1 MSQKIKIRNNKINKN
16 NALIKNKKKKVQFID
31 ANFIEK
37 EMLKGQVHV
46 DPNINS
52 QLNLNEI
59 NKIEDEKNDNNE
71 IKEETKKEIIIR
83 PRENYLKDKLKK
95 SFSQLLI
102 TTVNKTID
110 NKIKDI
116 KKEIKNDKVLV
127 SSYSKNLKKLIPS
140 KKLYN
145 TNLTSEENYILRNK
159 YKEIKELKEQEKIM
173 KNKLAKILSNEKFI
187 KEKELYN
194 SQRQLNNRPVVQKI
208 NIPLEQKL
216 KLIEKEKTQKQKEEL
231 LYKIANIKEKINDLI
246 NIKNEEPKKIKLK
259 NFLINFENDKKIA
272 EIKAKKYF
280 QESKEIKNHMKND
293 IKVLLEKK
301 KKEIEEKEEKQKNI
315 KDDYLKKFILN
326 IKEKEG
332 KRSKECNKKASLF
345 QSFSFCKPKMKAEEC
360 LYNINTEKYLIN
372 EFNFIREEKNKR
384 KIFMKSISRE
394 ELEEFSKSYDHY
406 KNEYNKKSEEKQKGL
421 FDEWKRRKEQLPN
434 YYGSFLEIADLES
447 KKNEEIEKEKKEKK
461 ENLIRNQKD
470 YSLKIKEEKKP
481 IISNKLKRK
490 RLNDIFKRDN
500 PKLAVIKDFQLKR
513 KEKTNKNNMLSK
525 INSNINKDI
534 FNNNNNESK
543 SKYNSKSLNNSKQKS
558 NIIKELNKSEIIN
571 QKLIHKPTKI
581 KFKNSSVS
589 TEDINLSK
597 KDKMLD
603 SEIKFL
609 IDNKIYKD
617 YEDKNNKDNNFKS
630 IDTSKTKCKSNLE
643 KWNNLINEKR
653 NSLLSNIETVKNK
666 AENIDK
672 EFDRNEKILKLSG
685 GIASNPQLGRKVSN
699 LILDSIQAKL
709 SILNKINKE
718 I

>member
-1 MSQKIKIRNNKINKN
+1 MSQKIKIMNNKINKN
-16 NALIKNKKKKVQFID
+16 NALIKNKKKKVKIID
-31 ANFIEK
+31 TNLIEK
-37 EMLKGQVHV
+37 EMLKGQIHE
-46 DPNINS
+46 DPNINNH
-52 QLNLNEI
+52 QNLDEI
-59 NKIEDEKNDNNE
+59 NKNENDNNE
-71 IKEETKKEIIIR
+71 IKEEAKKEIIIR

-116 KKEIKNDKVLV
+116 KNEIKSDKILV
-127 SSYSKNLKKLIPS
+127 KSFSKNLKKLIPS
-140 KKLYN
+140 KKNSYN

-159 YKEIKELKEQEKIM
+159 YKEIKELKDQEKIM
-173 KNKLAKILSNEKFI
+173 KNKLAKILSNEKFK
-187 KEKELYN
+187 KENELYN
-194 SQRQLNNRPVVQKI
+194 SQRQLNIKQNAPQI
-208 NIPLEQKL
+208 NISLEQRL
-216 KLIEKEKTQKQKEEL
+216 KMIENEKIQQQKEEL
-231 LYKIANIKEKINDLI
+231 LYKIANTKEKINDLISI
-246 NIKNEEPKKIKLK
+246 NIKNEEPKKSKLK

-272 EIKAKKYF
+272 EMKAKKYF
-280 QESKEIKNHMKND
+280 KESKEIKKHMNND
-293 IKVLLEKK
+293 IKLLLEKK
-301 KKEIEEKEEKQKNI
+301 KKEFEEEEEKQKNK

-332 KRSKECNKKASLF
+332 KRAKECNQKASLF
-345 QSFSFCKPKMKAEEC
+345 KSFSFRKPKLKAEEC
-360 LYNINTEKYLIN
+360 LYNINTEKYLIK
-372 EFNFIREEKNKR
+372 EFNYIKEEKNKK

-406 KNEYNKKSEEKQKGL
+406 KNEYIKKSEEKQKEL

-461 ENLIRNQKD
+461 ENLIKNKKD

-481 IISNKLKRK
+481 VISKRLKKK

-500 PKLAVIKDFQLKR
+500 PKLAIIKDSLLKR
-513 KEKTNKNNMLSK
+513 KEKTNKNNILSEM
-525 INSNINKDI
+525 NSNINNDI
-534 FNNNNNESK
+534 LNNKNK
-543 SKYNSKSLNNSKQKS
+543 STTKYNSKSLNNSKQKG

-571 QKLIHKPTKI
+571 QKLVHKPTKI

-589 TEDINLSK
+589 TEDINIPK
-597 KDKMLD
+597 KDKSL
-603 SEIKFL
+603 EPEKKFL
-609 IDNKIYKD
+609 SESKIYKD
-617 YEDKNNKDNNFKS
+617 NEDKINKDNNLLS
-630 IDTSKTKCKSNLE
+630 IDTSKKKSINKLE

-653 NSLLSNIETVKNK
+653 NSLISNIETVKNK

-685 GIASNPQLGRKVSN
+685 GIASNPQLGKKISN

-709 SILNKINKE
+709 SILNKINKQ

>member
-16 NALIKNKKKKVQFID
+16 NAFNKNKKKKVKFID
-31 ANFIEK
+31 TNLIEK
-37 EMLKGQVHV
+37 EMLKGQAHE

-52 QLNLNEI
+52 QQNLNDI
-59 NKIEDEKNDNNE
+59 NININENEKNDNNE

-83 PRENYLKDKLKK
+83 PRENYLKDKIKK

-116 KKEIKNDKVLV
+116 KNEIKNDKVLV
-127 SSYSKNLKKLIPS
+127 KSNSKNLKKLIPS
-140 KKLYN
+140 KKSYN
-145 TNLTSEENYILRNK
+145 INFISEENYILRNK
-159 YKEIKELKEQEKIM
+159 YKEIKELKDQEKIM

-194 SQRQLNNRPVVQKI
+194 SQKQLNIRPVPTKI
-208 NIPLEQKL
+208 NISLEERL
-216 KLIEKEKTQKQKEEL
+216 KLIENEKILQQKEEL
-231 LYKIANIKEKINDLI
+231 LYKIASTKEKINDLI
-246 NIKNEEPKKIKLK
+246 NIKNEEPKKTKLK

-280 QESKEIKNHMKND
+280 QESKEIKQHMKKD

-301 KKEIEEKEEKQKNI
+301 KKEIEEEEEKQKNI

-332 KRSKECNKKASLF
+332 KRAKECNKKASLF
-345 QSFSFCKPKMKAEEC
+345 QSFSFCKPKIKAEEC
-360 LYNINTEKYLIN
+360 LYNINTEKYLVN
-372 EFNFIREEKNKR
+372 EFNFIKEEKNKK

-394 ELEEFSKSYDHY
+394 ELNEFSKSYDHY
-406 KNEYNKKSEEKQKGL
+406 KNDYNKKSEERQKEL

-461 ENLIRNQKD
+461 ENLIRNKKD

-481 IISNKLKRK
+481 VISNKLKKK
-490 RLNDIFKRDN
+490 RLDDIFKRDN
-500 PKLAVIKDFQLKR
+500 PKLAVIKDFLLKR
-513 KEKTNKNNMLSK
+513 KEKTNKNNMISK
-525 INSNINKDI
+525 MSSNIKSD
-534 FNNNNNESK
+534 NNESK
-543 SKYNSKSLNNSKQKS
+543 LKYNSKSLNSSKQKA

-589 TEDINLSK
+589 TEDINISK
-597 KDKMLD
+597 KERILQ
-603 SEIKFL
+603 SEKIFL
-609 IDNKIYKD
+609 SDNKMYKD
-617 YEDKNNKDNNFKS
+617 NEDKNNKDDNLLS
-630 IDTSKTKCKSNLE
+630 IETSKKKYISKLE

-653 NSLLSNIETVKNK
+653 NNLLSNIETVKNK

-685 GIASNPQLGRKVSN
+685 GIASNPQLGKKVSN

-709 SILNKINKE
+709 SILNKINKQ

>member
-16 NALIKNKKKKVQFID
+16 NAFNKNKKKKVKFLD
-31 ANFIEK
+31 TNLIEK
-37 EMLKGQVHV
+37 EMLKGQVHE

-52 QLNLNEI
+52 QQNLNVI
-59 NKIEDEKNDNNE
+59 NINENEKNDNNE

-83 PRENYLKDKLKK
+83 PRENYLKDKIKK

-116 KKEIKNDKVLV
+116 KNEIKNDKVLV
-127 SSYSKNLKKLIPS
+127 KSNSKNLKKLIPS
-140 KKLYN
+140 KKSHN
-145 TNLTSEENYILRNK
+145 TNFNSEENYILRNK
-159 YKEIKELKEQEKIM
+159 YKEIKELKDQEKIM

-194 SQRQLNNRPVVQKI
+194 SQRQLNITPVPTKI
-208 NIPLEQKL
+208 NISLEERL
-216 KLIEKEKTQKQKEEL
+216 KLIENEKIQQQKEEL
-231 LYKIANIKEKINDLI
+231 LYKIANTKEKINDLI
-246 NIKNEEPKKIKLK
+246 NIKNEEPKKTKLK

-280 QESKEIKNHMKND
+280 QESKEIKQHMKND
-293 IKVLLEKK
+293 IKELLEKK
-301 KKEIEEKEEKQKNI
+301 KKEIEEEEEKQKNI

-332 KRSKECNKKASLF
+332 KRAKECNKKASLF

-360 LYNINTEKYLIN
+360 LYNINTEKYLVN
-372 EFNFIREEKNKR
+372 EFNFIKEEKNKK

-394 ELEEFSKSYDHY
+394 ELNEFSKSYAHY
-406 KNEYNKKSEEKQKGL
+406 KNEYNKKSEERQKEL

-461 ENLIRNQKD
+461 ENLIRNKKD

-481 IISNKLKRK
+481 VISNKLKKK

-500 PKLAVIKDFQLKR
+500 PKLAVIKDFLLKR
-513 KEKTNKNNMLSK
+513 KEKTNKNNMISK
-525 INSNINKDI
+525 MSSNIKSD
-534 FNNNNNESK
+534 NNESK
-543 SKYNSKSLNNSKQKS
+543 SKYNSKSLNSSKQKT

-589 TEDINLSK
+589 TEDINISK
-597 KDKMLD
+597 KERILQ
-603 SEIKFL
+603 SEKIFL
-609 IDNKIYKD
+609 SDNKIYKD
-617 YEDKNNKDNNFKS
+617 NEDKNNKDDNLLS
-630 IDTSKTKCKSNLE
+630 IDTSKKKYITKLE

-653 NSLLSNIETVKNK
+653 NNLLSNIETVKNK

-685 GIASNPQLGRKVSN
+685 GIASNPQLGKKVSN

-709 SILNKINKE
+709 SILNKINKQ

>member
-1 MSQKIKIRNNKINKN
+1 MSQKIKIMNNKINKN
-16 NALIKNKKKKVQFID
+16 NALIKNKKKKVKILD
-31 ANFIEK
+31 TNLIEK
-37 EMLKGQVHV
+37 EMLKGQVHE
-46 DPNINS
+46 DPNINNH
-52 QLNLNEI
+52 QNLDEI
-59 NKIEDEKNDNNE
+59 NKNENENNE

-116 KKEIKNDKVLV
+116 KNEIKSDKILV
-127 SSYSKNLKKLIPS
+127 KSFSKNLKKLIPS
-140 KKLYN
+140 KKNSYN

-159 YKEIKELKEQEKIM
+159 YKEIKELKDQEKIM
-173 KNKLAKILSNEKFI
+173 KNKLAKILSNEKFK
-187 KEKELYN
+187 KENELYN
-194 SQRQLNNRPVVQKI
+194 SQRKLNIRQNAPQI
-208 NIPLEQKL
+208 NLSLEQRL
-216 KLIEKEKTQKQKEEL
+216 KMIENEKIQQQKEEL
-231 LYKIANIKEKINDLI
+231 LYKIANTKEKINDLISI
-246 NIKNEEPKKIKLK
+246 NIKNEEPKKSKLK

-272 EIKAKKYF
+272 EMKAKKYF
-280 QESKEIKNHMKND
+280 KESKEIKKHMKND

-301 KKEIEEKEEKQKNI
+301 KKEFEEEEEKQKNK

-332 KRSKECNKKASLF
+332 KRAKECSQKASLF
-345 QSFSFCKPKMKAEEC
+345 QSFSFRKPKLKAEEC

-372 EFNFIREEKNKR
+372 EFNYIKEEKNKK

-406 KNEYNKKSEEKQKGL
+406 KNEYHRKSEEKQKEL

-434 YYGSFLEIADLES
+434 YYGSFLEMADLES

-461 ENLIRNQKD
+461 ENLIKNKKD

-481 IISNKLKRK
+481 VISKRLKQK

-500 PKLAVIKDFQLKR
+500 PKLAIIKDSLLKR
-513 KEKTNKNNMLSK
+513 KEKTNKNNILSEM
-525 INSNINKDI
+525 NSNINNDI
-534 FNNNNNESK
+534 LNNKNK
-543 SKYNSKSLNNSKQKS
+543 STTKYNSKSLNNSKQKG

-571 QKLIHKPTKI
+571 QKLVHKPTKI

-589 TEDINLSK
+589 TEDINIPK
-597 KDKMLD
+597 KDKTLEPEKKIL
-603 SEIKFL
+603 SES
-609 IDNKIYKD
+609 KIYKD
-617 YEDKNNKDNNFKS
+617 NEDKINKDNNLLS
-630 IDTSKTKCKSNLE
+630 IDTSKKKSINKLE

-653 NSLLSNIETVKNK
+653 NSLISNIETVKNK

-672 EFDRNEKILKLSG
+672 EFDKNEKILKLSG
-685 GIASNPQLGRKVSN
+685 GIASNPQLGKKISN

-709 SILNKINKE
+709 SILNKINKQ

>member
-16 NALIKNKKKKVQFID
+16 NAFNKNKKKKVKFLDI
-31 ANFIEK
+31 NLIEK
-37 EMLKGQVHV
+37 EMLKGQVHE

-52 QLNLNEI
+52 QQNLNVI
-59 NKIEDEKNDNNE
+59 NINENEKNDNNE
-71 IKEETKKEIIIR
+71 FKEETKKEIIIR
-83 PRENYLKDKLKK
+83 PRENYLKDKIKK

-116 KKEIKNDKVLV
+116 KNEIKNDKVLV
-127 SSYSKNLKKLIPS
+127 KSNSENLKKLIPS
-140 KKLYN
+140 KKSYN
-145 TNLTSEENYILRNK
+145 TNFSSEENYILRNK
-159 YKEIKELKEQEKIM
+159 YKEIKELKDQEKIM

-194 SQRQLNNRPVVQKI
+194 SQRQLNIRPVPTKI
-208 NIPLEQKL
+208 NISLEERL
-216 KLIEKEKTQKQKEEL
+216 KLIENEKIQQQKEEL
-231 LYKIANIKEKINDLI
+231 LYKIANTKEKINDLI
-246 NIKNEEPKKIKLK
+246 NIKNEEPKKTKLK

-280 QESKEIKNHMKND
+280 QESKEIKQHMKND
-293 IKVLLEKK
+293 IKELLEKK
-301 KKEIEEKEEKQKNI
+301 KKEIEEEEEKQKNI

-332 KRSKECNKKASLF
+332 KRAKECNKKASLF

-360 LYNINTEKYLIN
+360 LYNINTEKYLVN
-372 EFNFIREEKNKR
+372 EFNFIKEEKNKK

-394 ELEEFSKSYDHY
+394 ELNEFSKSYDHY
-406 KNEYNKKSEEKQKGL
+406 KNEYNKKSEERQKEL

-461 ENLIRNQKD
+461 ENLIRNKKD

-481 IISNKLKRK
+481 VISNKLKKK

-500 PKLAVIKDFQLKR
+500 PKLAVIKDFLLKR
-513 KEKTNKNNMLSK
+513 KEKTNKNNMISK
-525 INSNINKDI
+525 VSSTIKSD
-534 FNNNNNESK
+534 NNESK
-543 SKYNSKSLNNSKQKS
+543 SKYNSKSLNSSKQKT

-589 TEDINLSK
+589 TEDINISK
-597 KDKMLD
+597 KERILQ
-603 SEIKFL
+603 SEKIFL
-609 IDNKIYKD
+609 SDNKTYKD
-617 YEDKNNKDNNFKS
+617 NEDKNNKDNNLLS
-630 IDTSKTKCKSNLE
+630 IETSKKKCISKLE

-653 NSLLSNIETVKNK
+653 NNLLSNIETVKNK

-685 GIASNPQLGRKVSN
+685 GIASNPQLGKKVSN

-709 SILNKINKE
+709 SILNKINKQ

>member
-16 NALIKNKKKKVQFID
+16 NAFNKNKKKKVKFLD
-31 ANFIEK
+31 TNLIEK
-37 EMLKGQVHV
+37 EMLKGQVHE

-52 QLNLNEI
+52 QQNLNVI
-59 NKIEDEKNDNNE
+59 NINENEKNDNNE

-83 PRENYLKDKLKK
+83 PRENYLKDKIKK

-116 KKEIKNDKVLV
+116 KNEIKNDKVLV
-127 SSYSKNLKKLIPS
+127 KSNSKNLKKLIPS
-140 KKLYN
+140 KKSYN
-145 TNLTSEENYILRNK
+145 TNFSSEENYILRNK
-159 YKEIKELKEQEKIM
+159 YKEIKELKDQEKIM

-194 SQRQLNNRPVVQKI
+194 SQRQLNIRPVPTKI
-208 NIPLEQKL
+208 NISLEERL
-216 KLIEKEKTQKQKEEL
+216 KLIENEKIQQQKEEL
-231 LYKIANIKEKINDLI
+231 LYKIANTKEKINDLI
-246 NIKNEEPKKIKLK
+246 NIKNEEPKKTKLK

-280 QESKEIKNHMKND
+280 QESKEIKQHMKND
-293 IKVLLEKK
+293 IKELLEKK
-301 KKEIEEKEEKQKNI
+301 KKEIEEEEEKQKNI

-332 KRSKECNKKASLF
+332 KRAKECNKKASLF

-360 LYNINTEKYLIN
+360 LYNINTEKYLVN
-372 EFNFIREEKNKR
+372 EFNFIKEEKNKK

-394 ELEEFSKSYDHY
+394 ELNEFSKSYDHY
-406 KNEYNKKSEEKQKGL
+406 KNEYNKKSEERQKEL

-461 ENLIRNQKD
+461 ENLIRNKKD

-481 IISNKLKRK
+481 VISNKLKKK

-500 PKLAVIKDFQLKR
+500 PKLAVIKDFLLKR
-513 KEKTNKNNMLSK
+513 KEKTNKNNMISK
-525 INSNINKDI
+525 MSSNIKSD
-534 FNNNNNESK
+534 NNESK
-543 SKYNSKSLNNSKQKS
+543 SKYNSKSLNSSKQKT

-589 TEDINLSK
+589 TEDINISK
-597 KDKMLD
+597 KERILQ
-603 SEIKFL
+603 SEKIFL
-609 IDNKIYKD
+609 SDNKIYKD
-617 YEDKNNKDNNFKS
+617 NEDKNNKDDNLLS
-630 IDTSKTKCKSNLE
+630 IDTSKKKYIIKLE

-653 NSLLSNIETVKNK
+653 NNLLSNIETVKNK

-685 GIASNPQLGRKVSN
+685 GIASNPQLGKKVSN

-709 SILNKINKE
+709 SILNKINKQ

>member
-16 NALIKNKKKKVQFID
+16 NAFNKNKKKKVKFLDI
-31 ANFIEK
+31 NLIEK
-37 EMLKGQVHV
+37 EMLKGQVHE

-52 QLNLNEI
+52 QQNLNVI
-59 NKIEDEKNDNNE
+59 NINENEKNDNNE

-83 PRENYLKDKLKK
+83 PRENYLKDKIKK

-116 KKEIKNDKVLV
+116 KNEIKNDKVLV
-127 SSYSKNLKKLIPS
+127 KSNSKNLKKLIPS
-140 KKLYN
+140 KKSYN
-145 TNLTSEENYILRNK
+145 TNFSSEENYILRNK
-159 YKEIKELKEQEKIM
+159 YKEIKELKDQEKIM

-194 SQRQLNNRPVVQKI
+194 SQRQLNITPVPTKI
-208 NIPLEQKL
+208 NISLEERL
-216 KLIEKEKTQKQKEEL
+216 KLIENEKIQQQKEEL
-231 LYKIANIKEKINDLI
+231 LYKIANTKEKINDLI
-246 NIKNEEPKKIKLK
+246 NIKNEEPKKTKLK

-280 QESKEIKNHMKND
+280 QESKEIKQHMKND
-293 IKVLLEKK
+293 IKELLEKK
-301 KKEIEEKEEKQKNI
+301 KKEIEEEEEKQKNI

-332 KRSKECNKKASLF
+332 KRAKECNKKASLF

-360 LYNINTEKYLIN
+360 LYNINTEKYLVN
-372 EFNFIREEKNKR
+372 EFNFIKEEKNKK

-394 ELEEFSKSYDHY
+394 ELNEFSKSYDHY
-406 KNEYNKKSEEKQKGL
+406 KNEYNKKSEERQKEL

-461 ENLIRNQKD
+461 ENLIRNKKD

-481 IISNKLKRK
+481 VISNKLKKK

-500 PKLAVIKDFQLKR
+500 PKLAVIKDFLLKR
-513 KEKTNKNNMLSK
+513 KEKTNKNNMISK
-525 INSNINKDI
+525 MSSNIKSD
-534 FNNNNNESK
+534 NNESK
-543 SKYNSKSLNNSKQKS
+543 SKYNSKSLNSSKQKT

-589 TEDINLSK
+589 TEDINISK
-597 KDKMLD
+597 KERILQ
-603 SEIKFL
+603 SEKIFL
-609 IDNKIYKD
+609 SDNKIYKD
-617 YEDKNNKDNNFKS
+617 NEDKNNKDDNLLS
-630 IDTSKTKCKSNLE
+630 IDTSKKKYITKLE

-653 NSLLSNIETVKNK
+653 NNLLSNIETVKNK

-685 GIASNPQLGRKVSN
+685 GIASNPQLGKKVSN

-709 SILNKINKE
+709 SILNKINKQ

>member
-16 NALIKNKKKKVQFID
+16 NALNKNKKKKVKFID
-31 ANFIEK
+31 NNLIEN
-37 EMLKGQVHV
+37 EMLKGQVHE

-52 QLNLNEI
+52 QQNLNDI
-59 NKIEDEKNDNNE
+59 NINENEKNDNNE

-83 PRENYLKDKLKK
+83 PRENYLKDKIKK

-116 KKEIKNDKVLV
+116 KNEIKNDKVLV
-127 SSYSKNLKKLIPS
+127 KSNSKNLKKLIPS
-140 KKLYN
+140 KKSHN
-145 TNLTSEENYILRNK
+145 TNFNSEENYILRNK
-159 YKEIKELKEQEKIM
+159 YKEIKELKDQEKIM

-194 SQRQLNNRPVVQKI
+194 SQRQLNITPVPTKI
-208 NIPLEQKL
+208 NISLEERL
-216 KLIEKEKTQKQKEEL
+216 KLIENEKIQQQKEEL
-231 LYKIANIKEKINDLI
+231 LYKIANTKEKINDLI
-246 NIKNEEPKKIKLK
+246 NIKNEEPKKTKLK

-280 QESKEIKNHMKND
+280 QESKEIKQHMKND
-293 IKVLLEKK
+293 IKELLEKK
-301 KKEIEEKEEKQKNI
+301 KKEIEEEEEKQKNI
-315 KDDYLKKFILN
+315 KDDYLKKFTLN

-332 KRSKECNKKASLF
+332 KRAKECNKKASLF

-360 LYNINTEKYLIN
+360 LYNINTEKYLVN
-372 EFNFIREEKNKR
+372 EFNFIKEEKNKK

-394 ELEEFSKSYDHY
+394 ELNEFSKSYAHY
-406 KNEYNKKSEEKQKGL
+406 KNEYNKKSEERQKEL

-461 ENLIRNQKD
+461 ENLIRNKKD

-481 IISNKLKRK
+481 VISNKLKKK

-500 PKLAVIKDFQLKR
+500 PKLAVIKDFLLKR
-513 KEKTNKNNMLSK
+513 KEKTNKNNMISK
-525 INSNINKDI
+525 MSSNIKSD
-534 FNNNNNESK
+534 NNESK
-543 SKYNSKSLNNSKQKS
+543 SKYNSKSLNSSKQKT

-589 TEDINLSK
+589 TEDINISK
-597 KDKMLD
+597 KERILQ
-603 SEIKFL
+603 SEKIFL
-609 IDNKIYKD
+609 SDNKIYKD
-617 YEDKNNKDNNFKS
+617 NEDKNNKDDNLLS
-630 IDTSKTKCKSNLE
+630 IDTSKKKYITKLE

-653 NSLLSNIETVKNK
+653 NNLLSNIETVKNK

-685 GIASNPQLGRKVSN
+685 GIASNPQLGKKVSN

-709 SILNKINKE
+709 SILNKINKQ

>member
-16 NALIKNKKKKVQFID
+16 NAFNKNKKKKVKFID
-31 ANFIEK
+31 TNLIEK
-37 EMLKGQVHV
+37 EMLKGQAHEE
-46 DPNINS
+46 PNINS
-52 QLNLNEI
+52 QQNLNDI
-59 NKIEDEKNDNNE
+59 NIRINENEKNDNNE

-83 PRENYLKDKLKK
+83 PRENYLKDKIKK

-116 KKEIKNDKVLV
+116 KNEIKNDKVLV
-127 SSYSKNLKKLIPS
+127 KSNSKNLKKLIPS
-140 KKLYN
+140 KKSYN
-145 TNLTSEENYILRNK
+145 TNFTSEENYILRNK
-159 YKEIKELKEQEKIM
+159 YKEIKELKDQEKIM

-194 SQRQLNNRPVVQKI
+194 SQRQLNIRPVPTKI
-208 NIPLEQKL
+208 NISLEERL
-216 KLIEKEKTQKQKEEL
+216 KLIENEKIQQQKEEL
-231 LYKIANIKEKINDLI
+231 LYKIANTKGKINDLI
-246 NIKNEEPKKIKLK
+246 NIKNEEPKKTKLK

-280 QESKEIKNHMKND
+280 QESKEIKQHMEND
-293 IKVLLEKK
+293 IKLLLEKK
-301 KKEIEEKEEKQKNI
+301 KKEIEEEEEKQKNI

-332 KRSKECNKKASLF
+332 KRAKECNKKASLF

-360 LYNINTEKYLIN
+360 LYSINNEKYLMN
-372 EFNFIREEKNKR
+372 EFNFIKEEKSKK

-394 ELEEFSKSYDHY
+394 ELNEFSKSYDHY
-406 KNEYNKKSEEKQKGL
+406 KNEYNKKSEEKQKEL

-461 ENLIRNQKD
+461 ENLIRNKKD

-481 IISNKLKRK
+481 VISNKLKKK

-500 PKLAVIKDFQLKR
+500 PKLAVIKDFLLKR
-513 KEKTNKNNMLSK
+513 KEKTYKNNMISK
-525 INSNINKDI
+525 MSSNIKSD
-534 FNNNNNESK
+534 NNESK
-543 SKYNSKSLNNSKQKS
+543 SKYNSKSLNSSKQKT

-581 KFKNSSVS
+581 KFKNSSAS
-589 TEDINLSK
+589 TEDINISK
-597 KDKMLD
+597 KDRILQ
-603 SEIKFL
+603 SEKIFL
-609 IDNKIYKD
+609 SDNKIYKD
-617 YEDKNNKDNNFKS
+617 NEDKNNKDNNLLS
-630 IDTSKTKCKSNLE
+630 IETSKKKCISKLE

-653 NSLLSNIETVKNK
+653 NNLISNIETVKNK

-672 EFDRNEKILKLSG
+672 EFDRNAKILKLSG
-685 GIASNPQLGRKVSN
+685 GIVSNPQLGKKVSN
-699 LILDSIQAKL
+699 LILDSTQAKL
-709 SILNKINKE
+709 SILNKLNKQ

>member
-231 LYKIANIKEKINDLI
+231 LYKIANTKEKINDLV

>member
-16 NALIKNKKKKVQFID
+16 NAFNKNKKKKVKFLD
-31 ANFIEK
+31 TNLIEK
-37 EMLKGQVHV
+37 EMLKGQVHE

-52 QLNLNEI
+52 QQNLNVI
-59 NKIEDEKNDNNE
+59 NINENEKNDNNE

-83 PRENYLKDKLKK
+83 PRENYLKDKIKK

-116 KKEIKNDKVLV
+116 KNEIKNDKVLV
-127 SSYSKNLKKLIPS
+127 KSNSKNLKKLIPS
-140 KKLYN
+140 KKSHN
-145 TNLTSEENYILRNK
+145 TNFNSEENYILRNK
-159 YKEIKELKEQEKIM
+159 YKEIKELKDQEKIM

-194 SQRQLNNRPVVQKI
+194 SQRQLNIRPVPTKI
-208 NIPLEQKL
+208 NISLEERL
-216 KLIEKEKTQKQKEEL
+216 KLIENEKIQQQKEEL
-231 LYKIANIKEKINDLI
+231 LYKIANTKEKINDLI
-246 NIKNEEPKKIKLK
+246 NIKNEEPKKTKLK

-280 QESKEIKNHMKND
+280 QESKEIKQHMKND
-293 IKVLLEKK
+293 IKELLEKK
-301 KKEIEEKEEKQKNI
+301 KKEIEEEEEKQKNI

-332 KRSKECNKKASLF
+332 KRAKECNKKASLF

-360 LYNINTEKYLIN
+360 LYNINTEKYLVN
-372 EFNFIREEKNKR
+372 EFNFIKEEKNKK

-394 ELEEFSKSYDHY
+394 ELNEFSKSYDHY
-406 KNEYNKKSEEKQKGL
+406 KNEYNKKSEERQKEL

-461 ENLIRNQKD
+461 ENLIRNKKD

-481 IISNKLKRK
+481 VISNKLKKK

-500 PKLAVIKDFQLKR
+500 PKLAVIKDFLLKR
-513 KEKTNKNNMLSK
+513 KEKTNKNNMISK
-525 INSNINKDI
+525 VSSTIKSD
-534 FNNNNNESK
+534 NNESK
-543 SKYNSKSLNNSKQKS
+543 SKYNSKSLNSSKQKT

-589 TEDINLSK
+589 TEDINISK
-597 KDKMLD
+597 KERILQ
-603 SEIKFL
+603 SEKIFL
-609 IDNKIYKD
+609 SDNKIYKD
-617 YEDKNNKDNNFKS
+617 NEDKNNKDDNLLS
-630 IDTSKTKCKSNLE
+630 IDTSKKKYITKLE

-653 NSLLSNIETVKNK
+653 NNLLSNIETVKNK

-685 GIASNPQLGRKVSN
+685 GIASNPQLGKKVSN

-709 SILNKINKE
+709 SILNKINKQ

>member
-194 SQRQLNNRPVVQKI
+194 SQRQLNNRPVVQQI

-216 KLIEKEKTQKQKEEL
+216 KLIENEKNQKQKEEL
-231 LYKIANIKEKINDLI
+231 LYKIANTKEKINDLI

-406 KNEYNKKSEEKQKGL
+406 KNEYNKKSEEKQKEL
-421 FDEWKRRKEQLPN
+421 FDDWKRRKEQLPN

-630 IDTSKTKCKSNLE
+630 IDTSKTKCISKLE

>member
-16 NALIKNKKKKVQFID
+16 NAFNKNKKKKVKFLDI
-31 ANFIEK
+31 NLIEK
-37 EMLKGQVHV
+37 EMLKGQVHE

-52 QLNLNEI
+52 QQNLNVI
-59 NKIEDEKNDNNE
+59 NINENEKNDNNE
-71 IKEETKKEIIIR
+71 FKEETKKEIIIR
-83 PRENYLKDKLKK
+83 PRENYLKDKIKK

-116 KKEIKNDKVLV
+116 KNEIKNDKVLV
-127 SSYSKNLKKLIPS
+127 KSNSENLKKLIPS
-140 KKLYN
+140 KKSYN
-145 TNLTSEENYILRNK
+145 TNFSSEENYILRNK
-159 YKEIKELKEQEKIM
+159 YKEIKELKDQEKIM

-194 SQRQLNNRPVVQKI
+194 SQRQLNIRPVPTKI
-208 NIPLEQKL
+208 NISLEERL
-216 KLIEKEKTQKQKEEL
+216 KLIENEKIQQQKEEL
-231 LYKIANIKEKINDLI
+231 LYKIANTKEKINDLI
-246 NIKNEEPKKIKLK
+246 NIKNEEPKKTKLK

-280 QESKEIKNHMKND
+280 QESKEIKQHMKND
-293 IKVLLEKK
+293 IKELLEKK
-301 KKEIEEKEEKQKNI
+301 KKEIEEEEEKQKNI

-332 KRSKECNKKASLF
+332 KRAKECNKKASLF

-360 LYNINTEKYLIN
+360 LYNINTEKYLVN
-372 EFNFIREEKNKR
+372 EFNFIKEEKNKK

-394 ELEEFSKSYDHY
+394 ELNEFSKSYDHY
-406 KNEYNKKSEEKQKGL
+406 KNEYNKKSEERQKEL

-461 ENLIRNQKD
+461 ENLIRNKKD

-481 IISNKLKRK
+481 VISNKLKKK

-500 PKLAVIKDFQLKR
+500 PKLAVIKDFLLKR
-513 KEKTNKNNMLSK
+513 KEKTNKNNMISK
-525 INSNINKDI
+525 MSSNIKSD
-534 FNNNNNESK
+534 NNESK
-543 SKYNSKSLNNSKQKS
+543 SKYNSKSLNSSKQKT

-589 TEDINLSK
+589 TEDINISK
-597 KDKMLD
+597 KERILQ
-603 SEIKFL
+603 SEKIFL
-609 IDNKIYKD
+609 SDNKTYKD
-617 YEDKNNKDNNFKS
+617 NEDKNNKDNNLLS
-630 IDTSKTKCKSNLE
+630 IETSKKKCISKLE

-653 NSLLSNIETVKNK
+653 NNLLSNIETVKNK

-685 GIASNPQLGRKVSN
+685 GIASNPQLGKKVSN

-709 SILNKINKE
+709 SILNKINKQ

>member
-194 SQRQLNNRPVVQKI
+194 SQRQLNNRPVVQQI

-216 KLIEKEKTQKQKEEL
+216 KLIENEKNQKQKEEL
-231 LYKIANIKEKINDLI
+231 LYKIANTKEKINDLI

-406 KNEYNKKSEEKQKGL
+406 KNEYNKKSEEKQKEL
-421 FDEWKRRKEQLPN
+421 FDDWKRRKEQLPN

-630 IDTSKTKCKSNLE
+630 IDTSKTKCKSKLE

>member
-37 EMLKGQVHV
+37 EMLKGQIHV

-194 SQRQLNNRPVVQKI
+194 SQRQLNNRPVVQQI

-216 KLIEKEKTQKQKEEL
+216 KLIENEKNQKQKEEL
-231 LYKIANIKEKINDLI
+231 LYKIANTKEKINDLI

-384 KIFMKSISRE
+384 KIFMKSI
-394 ELEEFSKSYDHY
+394 
-406 KNEYNKKSEEKQKGL
+406 
-421 FDEWKRRKEQLPN
+421 
-434 YYGSFLEIADLES
+434 
-447 KKNEEIEKEKKEKK
+447 
-461 ENLIRNQKD
+461 
-470 YSLKIKEEKKP
+470 
-481 IISNKLKRK
+481 
-490 RLNDIFKRDN
+490 
-500 PKLAVIKDFQLKR
+500 
-513 KEKTNKNNMLSK
+513 
-525 INSNINKDI
+525 
-534 FNNNNNESK
+534 
-543 SKYNSKSLNNSKQKS
+543 
-558 NIIKELNKSEIIN
+558 
-571 QKLIHKPTKI
+571 
-581 KFKNSSVS
+581 
-589 TEDINLSK
+589 
-597 KDKMLD
+597 
-603 SEIKFL
+603 
-609 IDNKIYKD
+609 
-617 YEDKNNKDNNFKS
+617 
-630 IDTSKTKCKSNLE
+630 
-643 KWNNLINEKR
+643 
-653 NSLLSNIETVKNK
+653 
-666 AENIDK
+666 
-672 EFDRNEKILKLSG
+672 
-685 GIASNPQLGRKVSN
+685 
-699 LILDSIQAKL
+699 
-709 SILNKINKE
+709 
-718 I
+718 

>member
-1 MSQKIKIRNNKINKN
+1 M
-16 NALIKNKKKKVQFID
+16 
-31 ANFIEK
+31 
-37 EMLKGQVHV
+37 
-46 DPNINS
+46 
-52 QLNLNEI
+52 
-59 NKIEDEKNDNNE
+59 
-71 IKEETKKEIIIR
+71 
-83 PRENYLKDKLKK
+83 
-95 SFSQLLI
+95 
-102 TTVNKTID
+102 
-110 NKIKDI
+110 
-116 KKEIKNDKVLV
+116 
-127 SSYSKNLKKLIPS
+127 
-140 KKLYN
+140 
-145 TNLTSEENYILRNK
+145 
-159 YKEIKELKEQEKIM
+159 
-173 KNKLAKILSNEKFI
+173 
-187 KEKELYN
+187 
-194 SQRQLNNRPVVQKI
+194 
-208 NIPLEQKL
+208 
-216 KLIEKEKTQKQKEEL
+216 
-231 LYKIANIKEKINDLI
+231 
-246 NIKNEEPKKIKLK
+246 
-259 NFLINFENDKKIA
+259 
-272 EIKAKKYF
+272 
-280 QESKEIKNHMKND
+280 
-293 IKVLLEKK
+293 
-301 KKEIEEKEEKQKNI
+301 
-315 KDDYLKKFILN
+315 
-326 IKEKEG
+326 
-332 KRSKECNKKASLF
+332 
-345 QSFSFCKPKMKAEEC
+345 
-360 LYNINTEKYLIN
+360 
-372 EFNFIREEKNKR
+372 
-384 KIFMKSISRE
+384 
-394 ELEEFSKSYDHY
+394 
-406 KNEYNKKSEEKQKGL
+406 
-421 FDEWKRRKEQLPN
+421 
-434 YYGSFLEIADLES
+434 
-447 KKNEEIEKEKKEKK
+447 
-461 ENLIRNQKD
+461 
-470 YSLKIKEEKKP
+470 KIKEEKKP

-617 YEDKNNKDNNFKS
+617 YEDKNNKDSNFKS

>member
-16 NALIKNKKKKVQFID
+16 NAFNKNKKKKVKFLD
-31 ANFIEK
+31 TNLIEK
-37 EMLKGQVHV
+37 EMLKGQVHE

-52 QLNLNEI
+52 QQNLNVI
-59 NKIEDEKNDNNE
+59 NINENEKNDNNE

-83 PRENYLKDKLKK
+83 PRENYLKDKIKK

-116 KKEIKNDKVLV
+116 KNEIKNDKVLV
-127 SSYSKNLKKLIPS
+127 KSNSKNLKKLIPS
-140 KKLYN
+140 KKSHN
-145 TNLTSEENYILRNK
+145 TNFNSEENYILRNK
-159 YKEIKELKEQEKIM
+159 YKEIKELKDQEKIM

-194 SQRQLNNRPVVQKI
+194 SQRQLNITPVPTKI
-208 NIPLEQKL
+208 NISLEERL
-216 KLIEKEKTQKQKEEL
+216 KLIENEKIQQQKEEL
-231 LYKIANIKEKINDLI
+231 LYKIANTKEKINDLI
-246 NIKNEEPKKIKLK
+246 NIKNEEPKKTKLK

-280 QESKEIKNHMKND
+280 QESKEIKQHMKND
-293 IKVLLEKK
+293 IKELLEKK
-301 KKEIEEKEEKQKNI
+301 KKEIEEEEEKQKNI

-332 KRSKECNKKASLF
+332 KRAKECNKKASLF

-360 LYNINTEKYLIN
+360 LYNINTEKYLVN
-372 EFNFIREEKNKR
+372 EFNFIKEEKNKK

-394 ELEEFSKSYDHY
+394 ELNEFSKSYDHY
-406 KNEYNKKSEEKQKGL
+406 KNEYNKKSEERQKEL

-461 ENLIRNQKD
+461 ENLIRNKKD

-481 IISNKLKRK
+481 VISNKLKKK

-500 PKLAVIKDFQLKR
+500 PKLAVIKDFLLKR
-513 KEKTNKNNMLSK
+513 KEKTNKNNMISK
-525 INSNINKDI
+525 MSSNIKSD
-534 FNNNNNESK
+534 NNESK
-543 SKYNSKSLNNSKQKS
+543 SKYNSKSLNSSKQKT
-558 NIIKELNKSEIIN
+558 NILKELNKSEIIN

-589 TEDINLSK
+589 TEDINISK
-597 KDKMLD
+597 KERILQ
-603 SEIKFL
+603 SEKIFL
-609 IDNKIYKD
+609 SDNKIYKD
-617 YEDKNNKDNNFKS
+617 NEDKNNKDDNLLS
-630 IDTSKTKCKSNLE
+630 IDTSKKKYITKLE

-653 NSLLSNIETVKNK
+653 NNLLSNIETVKNK

-685 GIASNPQLGRKVSN
+685 GIASNPQLGKKVSN

-709 SILNKINKE
+709 SILNKINKQ

>member
-16 NALIKNKKKKVQFID
+16 NAFNKNKKKKVKFLD
-31 ANFIEK
+31 TNLIEK
-37 EMLKGQVHV
+37 EMLKGQVHE

-52 QLNLNEI
+52 QQNLNVI
-59 NKIEDEKNDNNE
+59 NINENEKNDNNE

-83 PRENYLKDKLKK
+83 PRENYLKDKIKK

-116 KKEIKNDKVLV
+116 KNEIKNDKVLV
-127 SSYSKNLKKLIPS
+127 KSNSENLKKLIPS
-140 KKLYN
+140 KKSYN
-145 TNLTSEENYILRNK
+145 TNFSSEENYILRNK
-159 YKEIKELKEQEKIM
+159 YKEIKELKDQEKIM

-194 SQRQLNNRPVVQKI
+194 SQRQLNIRPVPTKI
-208 NIPLEQKL
+208 NISLEERL
-216 KLIEKEKTQKQKEEL
+216 KLIENEKIQQQKEEL
-231 LYKIANIKEKINDLI
+231 LYKIANTKEKINDLI
-246 NIKNEEPKKIKLK
+246 NIKNEEPKKTKLK

-280 QESKEIKNHMKND
+280 QESKEIKQHMKND
-293 IKVLLEKK
+293 IKELLEKK
-301 KKEIEEKEEKQKNI
+301 KKEIEEEEEKQKNI

-332 KRSKECNKKASLF
+332 KRAKECNKKASLF

-360 LYNINTEKYLIN
+360 LYNINTEKYLVN
-372 EFNFIREEKNKR
+372 EFNFIKEEKNKK

-394 ELEEFSKSYDHY
+394 ELNEFSKSYDHY
-406 KNEYNKKSEEKQKGL
+406 KNEYNKKSEERQKEL

-461 ENLIRNQKD
+461 ENLIRNKKD

-481 IISNKLKRK
+481 VISNKLKKK

-500 PKLAVIKDFQLKR
+500 PKLAVIKDFLLKR
-513 KEKTNKNNMLSK
+513 KEKTNKNNMISK
-525 INSNINKDI
+525 VSSTIKSD
-534 FNNNNNESK
+534 NNESK
-543 SKYNSKSLNNSKQKS
+543 SKYNSKSLNSSKQKT

-589 TEDINLSK
+589 TEDINISK
-597 KDKMLD
+597 KERILQ
-603 SEIKFL
+603 SEKIFL
-609 IDNKIYKD
+609 SDNKIYKD
-617 YEDKNNKDNNFKS
+617 NEDKNNKDDNLLS
-630 IDTSKTKCKSNLE
+630 IDTSKKKYITKLE

-653 NSLLSNIETVKNK
+653 NNLLSNIETVKNK

-685 GIASNPQLGRKVSN
+685 GIASNPQLGKKVSN

-709 SILNKINKE
+709 SILNKINKQ